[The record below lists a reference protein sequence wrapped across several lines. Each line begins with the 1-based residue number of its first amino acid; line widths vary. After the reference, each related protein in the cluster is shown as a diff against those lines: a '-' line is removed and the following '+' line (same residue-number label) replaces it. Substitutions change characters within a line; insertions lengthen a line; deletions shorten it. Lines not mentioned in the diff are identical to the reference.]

1 MEAVLKHGGGVEA
14 WMAHRSKDGTPRHGR
29 RTEAWMAHRSM
40 EAWRYSSVFFFFF
53 CPFLLSLSLS
63 LSPRTFL
70 FLYFTSQ
77 RMDE

>member
-1 MEAVLKHGGGVEA
+1 M
-14 WMAHRSKDGTPRHGR
+14 DGAPKQGWH
-29 RTEAWMAHRSM
+29 TEAWTAHRSM
-40 EAWRYSSVFFFFF
+40 DGAPKHGGVEIFLCFLFFLFFF

-77 RMDE
+77 RMNE